1 MYQASATNFIGRD
14 PMVWWIGQVTDP
26 DKGQWGDSLHKKQA
40 EDCKDVYSHL
50 CRVRI
55 VGYHGSDADLPDKD
69 LPLAHILLPAN
80 TATTGGC
87 GDTVQYQGGEVV
99 VGFFFDGDDGQQP
112 VIFGTLF
119 KQSFIKD
126 EIKSSEF
133 NAFKQ
138 TEFKPYTP
146 PKVRQYTG
154 KDKVFEE
161 SPWGGGFRKFAV
173 LAGAKV
179 ITSSVIAQKQSNEDT
194 DIKIENATA
203 CEDNELS
210 KIQNTTKDFIKKM
223 NAVEDIGD
231 VTVDPVF
238 GGIVDKTE
246 EIKLASM
253 KIQNSMSRL
262 MRRGRSWMIQDT
274 LDKLSL
280 NLKDKTPITLQAP
293 VGQAAKGLPDI
304 MFCNIEA
311 INEQLSDYLNQS
323 LSNML
328 GSILDLPICAVE
340 SFMGDMFGQINNIL
354 DTTLGGLFD
363 QLNNISGGGIGTP
376 SKTFSKGM
384 SFANILTNALE
395 CDAQNCPPN
404 TSFSGKGG
412 VSLEPDDA
420 FSTIFE
426 IAGVNSLINKAEGLS
441 SMLDGLIPDV
451 SLPSIPKVDCKT
463 NVLKCGPP
471 RVDFIGG
478 GFDSL
483 ATGSPVVNLLGQI
496 IGVAISNGGSGY
508 KEPPTLTFVDGCNN
522 GFGAGGYAIV
532 KDGVVVKVVMTNG
545 GQQYIP
551 NTTETD
557 MDGNVKEVVPDP
569 NANYDG
575 KTSYVTSLSDVIVEN
590 AGFGY
595 EESDTLTVVGGVGQA
610 EVELNVQGGRIV
622 GANVVNSGFG
632 FTQIPE
638 LLINSDTGA
647 IAKLSPVLDFVKVD
661 DATQLADTDVP
672 FDRNLPQEAVVTII
686 SCIEK

>member
-26 DKGQWGDSLHKKQA
+26 DKGEWGDSFHKKQA
-40 EDCKDVYSHL
+40 EDGKDVYSHR

-69 LPLAHILLPAN
+69 LPLAHILLPPN

-133 NAFKQ
+133 SAFKQ

-179 ITSSVIAQKQSNEDT
+179 VTSTVLAQKQSNEDT
-194 DIKIENATA
+194 DIKVENVTA

-231 VTVDPVF
+231 LSVDPIF
-238 GGIVDKTE
+238 GGVIDKNE

-293 VGQAAKGLPDI
+293 VGQAAKGLTDI

-363 QLNNISGGGIGTP
+363 QLNNISGGGIGVP

-404 TSFSGKGG
+404 STFTGKGG
-412 VSLEPDDA
+412 VSLDQDDA

-441 SMLDGLIPDV
+441 SMIDGLIPDV
-451 SLPSIPKVDCKT
+451 SAPSIPKVDCKT

-471 RVDFIGG
+471 RIDFIGG

-496 IGVAISNGGSGY
+496 IGVAISGGGSGY
-508 KEPPTLTFVDGCNN
+508 KEPPALTFVDGCNN
-522 GFGAGGYAIV
+522 GFGAGGYAII
-532 KDGVVVKVVMTNG
+532 KNGVVEKVVITNG

-557 MDGNVKEVVPDP
+557 MDGNVKEIIPDP

-575 KTSYVTSLSDVIVEN
+575 ETSYVTKLSDVIVEN

-632 FTQIPE
+632 FTKIPE

-661 DATQLADTDVP
+661 DATQLAEIT
-672 FDRNLPQEAVVTII
+672 QEAVVTVI